1 MIKERRKKGM
11 ARSIEVVSADGRNT
25 WCIYIWHL
33 FNQIQRQCLYI
44 V

>member
-25 WCIYIWHL
+25 
-33 FNQIQRQCLYI
+33 
-44 V
+44 